1 MWAGKAERFA
11 ILITPEGLRRME
23 SRGLMTPRQLEV
35 LERSKLPP
43 DALYKAP
50 LEWMAIRATRAM
62 DEGTLAGDTAT
73 KGLLLKQIVAL
84 QEKERAISDKLDG
97 RMPLAYVN
105 FVQVIVD
112 TFVLTSTIALYSR
125 LGDYTVIAV
134 GTLTIFY
141 TGLNNLAKIFLDP
154 LNNEGFSSD
163 SIFMDL
169 GVFLRET
176 NGDSVQWR
184 KAGSDVPF

>member
-1 MWAGKAERFA
+1 M
-11 ILITPEGLRRME
+11 
-23 SRGLMTPRQLEV
+23 
-35 LERSKLPP
+35 
-43 DALYKAP
+43 
-50 LEWMAIRATRAM
+50 
-62 DEGTLAGDTAT
+62 
-73 KGLLLKQIVAL
+73 
-84 QEKERAISDKLDG
+84 
-97 RMPLAYVN
+97 
-105 FVQVIVD
+105 
-112 TFVLTSTIALYSR
+112 
-125 LGDYTVIAV
+125 IAV

>member
-1 MWAGKAERFA
+1 MK
-11 ILITPEGLRRME
+11 
-23 SRGLMTPRQLEV
+23 PRQLEV
-35 LERSKLPP
+35 LQNSQLPP
-43 DALYKAP
+43 EGLYAAP
-50 LEWMAIRATRAM
+50 LEWMMIRATQAM

-73 KGLLLKQIVAL
+73 KGMLLKQIVAIR
-84 QEKERAISDKLDG
+84 EKQQKISDKIDG

-105 FVQVIVD
+105 FVQFLVD
-112 TFVLTSTIALYSR
+112 TFVITAPIALYSR
-125 LGDYTVIAV
+125 LGDYSVIAV

-141 TGLNNLAKIFLDP
+141 TGLNSLAKTFLDP

-176 NGDSVQWR
+176 NGDSVQWK
-184 KAGSDVPF
+184 KAGKELPF

>member
-1 MWAGKAERFA
+1 M
-11 ILITPEGLRRME
+11 
-23 SRGLMTPRQLEV
+23 
-35 LERSKLPP
+35 
-43 DALYKAP
+43 
-50 LEWMAIRATRAM
+50 
-62 DEGTLAGDTAT
+62 
-73 KGLLLKQIVAL
+73 
-84 QEKERAISDKLDG
+84 
-97 RMPLAYVN
+97 
-105 FVQVIVD
+105 
-112 TFVLTSTIALYSR
+112 
-125 LGDYTVIAV
+125 IAV

-154 LNNEGFSSD
+154 LNNERFSSD